1 MVLSKREA
9 SPLFCLQEGR
19 ARGWEYDIYLL
30 LVFWFFL
37 QNLLHESVS
46 YVFINVCIIIGY
58 HA

>member
-30 LVFWFFL
+30 LLVFWFFFKIYYMNQFL
-37 QNLLHESVS
+37 MCL
-46 YVFINVCIIIGY
+46 
-58 HA
+58 